1 MRDLY
6 FNELSVDYSFSVQ
19 PKDEAEA
26 KKLLL
31 QFIQVYFTYKVCA
44 GLESVSVL
52 SNERLSVTK
61 IIDLHRNDLFFSA
74 LDEFEEKDLIS
85 DFQKKMFKAAIAESF
100 SNDSYPE
107 FQYSTKVVFGFGKAV
122 QNNKY
127 SISYSTDILG
137 IKGSWN
143 NFLFEVQE
151 YIINEEGSIISTNR
165 LAKNIAT
172 QSHVIER
179 HEIWKSCGFKNNDT
193 SKSLLPKKL
202 DSEFIIK
209 AFLKINWIDFYAN
222 QHTISDVTLKKKIGT
237 VVANING
244 WNDFRTSDGRKTFQA
259 QNKYLAIDTQHS
271 TYEYYIGLDDHK
283 GEIKFNDDTVDSSKA
298 DKTRRVQP
306 A

>member
-1 MRDLY
+1 MGDLY

-26 KKLLL
+26 KKILL

-61 IIDLHRNDLFFSA
+61 IIDMHRNDLFFSA

-85 DFQKKMFKAAIAESF
+85 DFQKKMFKAAIVESF

-107 FQYSTKVVFGFGKAV
+107 FQYSNKVVFGFGKAV
-122 QNNKY
+122 QNNEY
-127 SISYSTDILG
+127 TISYSTDIASVN
-137 IKGSWN
+137 GSWN
-143 NFLFEVQE
+143 HFLFEVQE
-151 YIINEEGSIISTNR
+151 YIFDAEGRIISTNR

-179 HEIWKSCGFKNNDT
+179 HEIWKSCSFKNNDT
-193 SKSLLPKKL
+193 SKSLLPKKQ

-222 QHTISDVTLKKKIGT
+222 QHTINDVTLKKKIGT

-244 WNDFRTSDGRKTFQA
+244 WNDFRTSDGRKTFKA
-259 QNKYLAIDTQHS
+259 QNKYLVIDTQHS
-271 TYEYYIGLDDHK
+271 TYEYYIELDGHQ
-283 GEIKFNDDTVDSSKA
+283 GEIKFNDDTVDRSKV
-298 DKTRRVQP
+298 DKTRKVQP